1 MTTSRGVAALPVGL
15 ALSAALGVVSL
26 LNGCAADPTVG
37 YSSLS
42 TFPTQVNSIAVTIF
56 RNSTFERDIEF
67 HLHEA
72 LLKTIEARTPYR
84 VTRTGRADSIL
95 SGRIV
100 SIERDRLSK
109 SPTTGLAQEVLLK
122 VSIDFEWKDV
132 RTGRV
137 LVERKSFEAD
147 SVFMPSPP
155 VGEPI
160 ELGQF
165 AVVEKLANDIV
176 NQLRADW

>member
-1 MTTSRGVAALPVGL
+1 MRRRTESWPIPLTIALLATAGL
-15 ALSAALGVVSL
+15 QLF
-26 LNGCAADPTVG
+26 GCAADPTVG

-42 TFPTQVNSIAVTIF
+42 TFPTQVNSVAVTIF
-56 RNSTFERDIEF
+56 RNTTFERDIEF

-72 LLKTIEARTPYR
+72 LQKTLEDRTPFR
-84 VTRTGRADSIL
+84 VTQTGRADSIL

-100 SIERDRLSK
+100 SIERDRLSR

-122 VSIDFEWKDV
+122 VSVDFEWKDV

-137 LVERKSFEAD
+137 LVERKDFQAD

-155 VGEPI
+155 IGEPI
-160 ELGQF
+160 ELGEF
-165 AVVEKLANDIV
+165 AVVEKLAHDIV
-176 NQLRADW
+176 NELRADW

>member
-1 MTTSRGVAALPVGL
+1 MSRRRTVWSALVGVALMAVAALQF
-15 ALSAALGVVSL
+15 A
-26 LNGCAADPTVG
+26 GCAADPTVG
-37 YSSLS
+37 YSSRS
-42 TFPTQVNSIAVTIF
+42 TFPTQVNSIALTIF
-56 RNSTFERDIEF
+56 RNTTFERDIEF

-72 LLKTIEARTPYR
+72 LQKALEDRTPFR

-100 SIERDRLSK
+100 SIERDRLSR

-122 VSIDFEWKDV
+122 VSVDFEWKDV

-137 LVERKSFEAD
+137 LVERKDFQAD

-155 VGEPI
+155 IGEPI
-160 ELGQF
+160 ELGEF
-165 AVVEKLANDIV
+165 AVVEKLAHDIV
-176 NQLRADW
+176 NELRADW